1 MQPNNGAK
9 EQSRMTQSENPVDV
23 VIVGAG
29 NAAFTAALAARQA
42 GCEVVV
48 LEKAPEAFR
57 GGNTRFTGG
66 VFRFAYG
73 GVDDLLPIV
82 KDTDDAADVVVDP
95 YPVEAFE
102 RDLQRVTGGR
112 TDPVLSRVLIERSY
126 DTVRWMADLGVR
138 FEFSRAV
145 TGIKIPGT
153 NKTRLQPGAA
163 IRAHHEGIGLSQTLF
178 DLAAEHGI
186 EVLYERQVNR
196 ILSDDQG
203 RVIGIE
209 ARGPAGLERHYGRA
223 VIAASG
229 GFQAN
234 PEMRTAYMGGPWGL
248 VKTRGSRYNTGEVI
262 RELLAIGAQS
272 FGDWAGRHA
281 TPIDA
286 DAPAY
291 GDLTL
296 TDKTNRLSYPYGIL
310 VNLDGE
316 RFVDEGA
323 DFNSYTYAAYGAA
336 ILGQRNATAFQI
348 FDSRAF
354 ALLEKRYETGIP
366 IEAATLEALV
376 AGIEKRYPMLGLNS
390 VTTLKTIIDYNRAAD
405 RGEGFR
411 PDALD
416 GKRTR
421 GLRPEKTNWAIPIET
436 PPFRAYAVTGGIT
449 FTFGGIRIG
458 AKGEVLDG
466 VDRPIP
472 GLFASG
478 ELTGGFFFIN
488 YPLGCGLTRGAVF
501 GKLAGETAAAL
512 AGTATIQG

>member
-1 MQPNNGAK
+1 
-9 EQSRMTQSENPVDV
+9 MTHTEENPADV
-23 VIVGAG
+23 VVVGAG
-29 NAAFTAALAARQA
+29 NAAFTAALAARRA
-42 GCEVVV
+42 GCDVVV
-48 LEKAPEAFR
+48 LEKAPEPFR

-66 VFRFAYG
+66 VFRFTYG
-73 GVDDLLPIV
+73 GLDDLLPIV
-82 KDTDDAADVVVDP
+82 KDTDDASDVIIDP
-95 YPVEAFE
+95 YPAEAFA

-112 TDPVLSRVLIERSY
+112 TDPLLSRVLIERSY
-126 DTVRWMADLGVR
+126 GTVRWMADLGVR

-145 TGIKIPGT
+145 TGIKVPGT

-178 DLAAEHGI
+178 ELAAEHGI

-196 ILSDDQG
+196 ILCDDAG
-203 RVIGIE
+203 RVVGVE
-209 ARGPAGLERHYGRA
+209 ARGPNGLERHYGRA

-272 FGDWAGRHA
+272 FGDWGGRHA

-291 GDLTL
+291 GDLRL
-296 TDKTNRLSYPYGIL
+296 TDKTNRLSYPYGIM
-310 VNLDGE
+310 VNLDGD

-336 ILGQRNATAFQI
+336 ILGQRNATAFEI

-354 ALLEKRYETGIP
+354 PLLEKRYETGTP
-366 IEAATLEALV
+366 VEAASIEELV
-376 AGIEKRYPMLGLNS
+376 AGVERRYPMLGLNA
-390 VTTLKTIIDYNRAAD
+390 VATVKTINDYNRAAD
-405 RGEGFR
+405 RTAGFQ

-421 GLRPEKTNWAIPIET
+421 GLRPEKTNWAVPIEA

-458 AKGEVLDG
+458 ASSEVLDG

-501 GKLAGETAAAL
+501 GKLAGEAAA
-512 AGTATIQG
+512 ASVKVGSSTIG